1 MDVANTQAVVTGAAS
16 GIGEAIAQRLLEA
29 GACVV
34 IGDLDAVR
42 LEETSS
48 RLDADHPGR
57 IAHVD
62 GDASDP
68 DHVAELIASAGDV
81 DIFFANA
88 GVFKG
93 FGLQATDDEWDL
105 SWDVNVKAHVVAARA
120 LVPTWLERG
129 AGCFVS
135 TASAAG
141 LLTQLG
147 SPTYSVTKHAAVGS
161 PLLTR
166 SSRRSSLADSS
177 HCRIPMSAPCMPAR
191 PPIQITGS
199 PPCNASAPRL
209 GTSAERSPLP

>member
-135 TASAAG
+135 TASVAD
-141 LLTQLG
+141 LLRHQACRGWLCRMACSNIWRPRRPG
-147 SPTYSVTKHAAVGS
+147 VLPVPDGRAYRHA
-161 PLLTR
+161 
-166 SSRRSSLADSS
+166 SRRRDG
-177 HCRIPMSAPCMPAR
+177 RR
-191 PPIQITGS
+191 
-199 PPCNASAPRL
+199 R
-209 GTSAERSPLP
+209 